1 MRASPSLPPA
11 VRSLRLA
18 ALMGSTALLA
28 LGTAVLAPSAAMAQD
43 TVVLDTVTVEG
54 SGEAGNGRTG
64 PGGVNEQEG
73 FVAKRSAGAT
83 KTNTPLIETPQSISV
98 VTSDQIERQ
107 EQRSIRATTRYT
119 AGVTPEI
126 TGGSDTRFGGFNI
139 RGFDAT
145 ANSSFIDGL
154 RLPSTSIINFL
165 GLDPYGAER
174 IEILKGPSSP
184 LYGQNG
190 PGGLVNYVT
199 KKPTETQLRE
209 VQVLGGSFGL
219 LEGRFDLSGPIA
231 DGSPWSYRLTGVA
244 RTAENQVD
252 TVDDDRL
259 FIAPVLQWQPDADTT
274 LTLTG
279 NYQRD
284 RAGWGLQFMPYS
296 GTVTDNLGRRIP
308 RSRFLGEPDFDNY
321 DTDMGSVGWQFDT
334 KLNED
339 LTFRQNARYSR
350 LSHSE
355 RSVYG
360 GGYLDEAAGILN
372 RNAGSGEADIDTVSV
387 DNQLQAEFET
397 GVLQHTLLGGLDY
410 RYTGYDDLID
420 IYGASTLNVF
430 APRYGNPVDYL
441 YTYTD
446 RHVRQNQT
454 GVYIQ
459 DQIKLDRLS
468 LTLSGRQDFAETQST
483 NRLTDDET
491 SRRSNAFT
499 GRAGL
504 IYNFDN
510 GLAPFVS
517 YSESFLPPLDT
528 TATGALFEPE
538 TGRQWEGGVK
548 YQPPGWNGFVTATV
562 FDIVRD
568 NAIRYDAVGGTFE
581 ARQTGQITSRG
592 VELEGTASLTDNLD
606 LRLAYTYLD
615 VEITSDPDGGNEGR
629 MPTTIPHNTVSAWA
643 DYTIHNGSMF
653 DGLGAG
659 LGIRYV
665 GSSFGDDANTFKV
678 PGATVVDAALSYER
692 DQFKLSVNASNLF
705 DKDYVASCGNRDF
718 YCFYGEGRRVT
729 GKLTVEW

>member
-1 MRASPSLPPA
+1 MRLRPA
-11 VRSLRLA
+11 PRPQRSRLFATLSGSA
-18 ALMGSTALLA
+18 ALFALLPLGPA
-28 LGTAVLAPSAAMAQD
+28 LAQD

-54 SGEAGNGRTG
+54 SGGGGRTG
-64 PGGVNEQEG
+64 PGGVNEQQG
-73 FVAKRSAGAT
+73 FVATRSTGAT

-98 VTSDQIERQ
+98 VTSDQIEEQ
-107 EQRSIRATTRYT
+107 ELRSIRATTRYT

-145 ANSSFIDGL
+145 ANASFIDGL
-154 RLPSTSIINFL
+154 RLPSTSVINFL

-174 IEILKGPSSP
+174 IEILKGPSSV

-199 KKPTETQLRE
+199 KKPTETQLRQVE
-209 VQVLGGSFGL
+209 VLGGSFGL

-231 DGSPWSYRLTGVA
+231 DGSPWSYRLTSVA
-244 RTAENQVD
+244 RTSENQVD

-274 LTLTG
+274 LTLLG

-296 GTVTDNLGRRIP
+296 GTVVDNLGRRIP
-308 RSRFLGEPDFDNY
+308 RSRFLGEPAFDYY

-334 KLNED
+334 KLNDD

-350 LSHSE
+350 LTHSE
-355 RSVYG
+355 ASVYG
-360 GGYLDEAAGILN
+360 GGYQDEAAGILN
-372 RNAGSGEADIDTVSV
+372 RNAGSGDVALDTASV
-387 DNQLQAEFET
+387 DNQLQAEFDT
-397 GVLQHTLLGGLDY
+397 GPLQHTLLGGVDY

-420 IYGASTLNVF
+420 IYSAGPLNVF
-430 APRYGNPVDYL
+430 APVYGGPVDFL

-446 RHVRQNQT
+446 RHVRQDQT
-454 GVYIQ
+454 GLYIQ

-468 LTLSGRQDFAETQST
+468 LTLSGRQDFARTQSD
-483 NRLTDDET
+483 NRLTDQQV
-491 SRRSNAFT
+491 SRDSNAFT
-499 GRAGL
+499 GRVGA
-504 IYNFDN
+504 IYNFDS
-510 GLAPFVS
+510 GVAPFLS

-528 TATGALFEPE
+528 DATGNLFAPE

-548 YQPPGWNGFVTATV
+548 YQPPGWNAFLTASV
-562 FDIVRD
+562 FEIVRD
-568 NAIRYDAVGGTFE
+568 NAIRFDAVGGTFQ

-592 VELEGTASLTDNLD
+592 VELEGTASLTDSLD

-615 VEITSDPDGGNEGR
+615 VEITSDPDGGNQGR
-629 MPTTIPHNTVSAWA
+629 MPTTIPHNTVAAWA
-643 DYTIHNGSMF
+643 DYTIRDGGMF

-659 LGIRYV
+659 LGLRYV

-718 YCFYGEGRRVT
+718 FCFRGEGRRVT
-729 GKLTVEW
+729 GKLSVNW